1 MLDLDDLDDLWL
13 KQQLSLV
20 AKRLGI
26 EKPGRVEGDVEKG
39 WRMIGKVKQGKKQYI
54 EKLKKNVEEA
64 IKKSEKGSKE
74 EMRVLEL
81 QYQYNVMT
89 G

>member
-20 AKRLGI
+20 AKRLSI
-26 EKPGRVEGDVEKG
+26 EKPVRVESDVEKG

-54 EKLKKNVEEA
+54 EKLKKKVEEA
-64 IKKSEKGSKE
+64 LKKSEKGSKE
-74 EMRVLEL
+74 EIGVLEL
-81 QYQYNVMT
+81 QYQYSVMT